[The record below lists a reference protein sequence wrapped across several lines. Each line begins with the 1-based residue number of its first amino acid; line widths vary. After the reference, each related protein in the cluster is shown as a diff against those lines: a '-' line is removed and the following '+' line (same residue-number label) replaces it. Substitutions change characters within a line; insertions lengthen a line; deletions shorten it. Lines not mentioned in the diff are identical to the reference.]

1 MIYWCEWCVC
11 FCVSS
16 VRRQTRCA
24 VVTGVQTCA
33 LPILVPGRFKDY
45 ISTPKRNGYKSL
57 HTTIMHQQ
65 NMRIEIQIRSRPM
78 HEQSE
83 YGLAAHWAYK
93 QGGSGPEGQG
103 GWIRDLSSGERR
115 VGKGCVRKCRSRWSA
130 YQ

>member
-1 MIYWCEWCVC
+1 M
-11 FCVSS
+11 
-16 VRRQTRCA
+16 
-24 VVTGVQTCA
+24 
-33 LPILVPGRFKDY
+33 VPGRFKDY

-93 QGGSGPEGQG
+93 QGGSGPDGQA
-103 GWIRDLSSGERR
+103 GWIRDLIEILQQPPDPDGLPRSEERLVR
-115 VGKGCVRKCRSRWSA
+115 KKCVRTGGSRWWRDHKK
-130 YQ
+130 